1 MLMFKQIDYT
11 MVVVSDMDKSVG
23 FYRDKLGIPLKFQSP
38 EWTEFQTGTT
48 TLALHGGGVARTGP
62 PAGDPSKQA
71 GACSI
76 GFNVENV
83 DETYEQLQ
91 AKGIRF
97 VMPPTQREG
106 EGIRL
111 AVAIDPDGLPI
122 SFAQLMEQ
130 KAAKG

>member
-1 MLMFKQIDYT
+1 MFKQIDYT
-11 MVVVSDMDKSVG
+11 MVVVSDMDKSVE
-23 FYRDKLGIPLKFQSP
+23 FYRDKLGLPLKFQSP
-38 EWTEFQTGTT
+38 EWTEFLTGTT

-62 PAGDPSKQA
+62 PVGDPSKQA

-76 GFNVENV
+76 GFNVDNV
-83 DETYEQLQ
+83 DETFAELQ

-106 EGIRL
+106 EGIKL

-122 SFAQLMEQ
+122 SFAQLIGQ
-130 KAAKG
+130 TAAG

>member
-1 MLMFKQIDYT
+1 MFKQIDYT

-91 AKGIRF
+91 KKGIRF

-122 SFAQLMEQ
+122 SFAQLIEQ
-130 KAAKG
+130 RAAKG